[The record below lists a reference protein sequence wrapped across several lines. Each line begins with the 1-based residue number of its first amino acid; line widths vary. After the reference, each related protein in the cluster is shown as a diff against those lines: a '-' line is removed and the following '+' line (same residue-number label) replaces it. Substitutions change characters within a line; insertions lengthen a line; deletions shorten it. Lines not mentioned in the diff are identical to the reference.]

1 MTFEAV
7 ERREPVSSDVVPGF
21 IISDCLGH
29 RVCWAW
35 KDAEFYT
42 AVLFQY
48 GSPSAYLN

>member
-1 MTFEAV
+1 MQFETV
-7 ERREPVSSDVVPGF
+7 ERREPSSTDDQPGF

-29 RVCWAW
+29 RICWAW

-48 GSPSAYLN
+48 GSPSRYLN